1 MNKLTESQIEQ
12 TVDEAFSK
20 IMYNQED
27 IASQFANNYE
37 RYEDQRYEEALKD
50 KDDIIKNNIP
60 YLACIKTAQDNML
73 TTMKEI
79 LKELLL
85 NS

>member
-1 MNKLTESQIEQ
+1 MNQLTESQIEQ
-12 TVDEAFSK
+12 TFSK

-37 RYEDQRYEEALKD
+37 RYEEA
-50 KDDIIKNNIP
+50 
-60 YLACIKTAQDNML
+60 
-73 TTMKEI
+73 

>member
-37 RYEDQRYEEALKD
+37 RYEEALKD

-60 YLACIKTAQDNML
+60 YLACIETAQDNML

>member
-1 MNKLTESQIEQ
+1 MNKLTENQIEQ

-37 RYEDQRYEEALKD
+37 RYEEALKD
-50 KDDIIKNNIP
+50 KDDIIKNKIP
-60 YLACIKTAQDNML
+60 YLACIKTARDNML

>member
-1 MNKLTESQIEQ
+1 MK
-12 TVDEAFSK
+12 AFSK

-37 RYEDQRYEEALKD
+37 RYEEALKD
-50 KDDIIKNNIP
+50 KDDNIP

>member
-1 MNKLTESQIEQ
+1 MNQLTESQIEQ
-12 TVDEAFSK
+12 TIDEAFSK

-37 RYEDQRYEEALKD
+37 RYEEA
-50 KDDIIKNNIP
+50 
-60 YLACIKTAQDNML
+60 
-73 TTMKEI
+73 

-85 NS
+85 NSWKCNFTYFIF

>member
-20 IMYNQED
+20 IMYNQEE

-37 RYEDQRYEEALKD
+37 RYEEALKD

>member
-1 MNKLTESQIEQ
+1 MNIMNKLTESQIEQ
-12 TVDEAFSK
+12 TIDEAFSK

-37 RYEDQRYEEALKD
+37 RYEEA
-50 KDDIIKNNIP
+50 
-60 YLACIKTAQDNML
+60 
-73 TTMKEI
+73 